1 MDNDLKKNRPWV
13 MPVQAIN
20 EDYQDTGFDR
30 GHLNP
35 NFMHCGMARVATFS
49 LTNSVPQDPCFN
61 RIVWYDIEST
71 TKERFEQSCSFK
83 QANRYVITGAV
94 PSKDKFIPPDDII
107 VDDQPDKQTRRVN
120 VPAYM
125 WTLTCC
131 DSSSANN
138 GTSHFHGIIAENRG
152 EGSIEEFSNVYSME
166 IRLTEL
172 YGSSSNLTLL
182 ADGCN

>member
-1 MDNDLKKNRPWV
+1 
-13 MPVQAIN
+13 
-20 EDYQDTGFDR
+20 
-30 GHLNP
+30 
-35 NFMHCGMARVATFS
+35 
-49 LTNSVPQDPCFN
+49 VPQDPCFN